1 MKKYTPSVKANHELK
16 SEVVAEIKALVY
28 RLEKGKFDPSLD
40 RDTVAAAVA
49 RLKEQTENLEN
60 AIGTGEE
67 RVDLFAGEAGK
78 QIKELK
84 KQADQSLLNRFET
97 AVDDL
102 EYTVGLWK
110 DVLDGTAIVETTEE
124 LAKEKV
130 SRTRK
135 KLNARLAELETI
147 KSSFVENDK
156 RLEKEIAGYEK
167 DLTEYDNA
175 ILNEDNERKINDLY
189 RQIKG
194 VKSKIDMLSIR
205 HSNYSA
211 CYNLLDMI
219 YANAKEILTASNYAA
234 EEISK
239 AKVLLNID
247 RLKAVVLDPDKA
259 VAILKR
265 MEAEIKEIAARTA
278 AMDSKVFGLE
288 SGATT
293 VSGDALAYKEE
304 LMRKKR
310 EKEQLNNPDL
320 STEQTQKQEKTEET
334 NNGTL

>member
-1 MKKYTPSVKANHELK
+1 MKKYIPSVKANNELK
-16 SEVVAEIKALVY
+16 AQIVSELKAAIY
-28 RLEKGKFDPSLD
+28 RLEKGKVDPSLD
-40 RDTVAAAVA
+40 RDAVSEAVA
-49 RLKEQTENLEN
+49 RLKEQAEKLEN
-60 AIGTGEE
+60 AVGTGEE
-67 RVDLFAGEAGK
+67 KVNLFAEEAEK

-84 KQADQSLLNRFET
+84 KQADQSLWNRFET

-102 EYTVGLWK
+102 EYTIGLWK
-110 DVLDGTAIVETTEE
+110 DVLDGITVVETSDEMV
-124 LAKEKV
+124 KEKI

-135 KLNARLAELETI
+135 KLNARLAELEAI
-147 KSSFVENDK
+147 KASFVENDK

-167 DLTEYDNA
+167 DLSEYDNA

-219 YANAKEILTASNYAA
+219 YANAKEILTASSYAA

-247 RLKAVVLDPDKA
+247 RLKAVVTDPDKA

-265 MEAEIKEIAARTA
+265 METEMKEIAARTA
-278 AMDSKVFGLE
+278 TMDSKVFGLE
-288 SGATT
+288 SGSTT

-310 EKEQLNNPDL
+310 EKEQLD
-320 STEQTQKQEKTEET
+320 QTDIASGATKKEDKTEET
-334 NNGTL
+334 SNGTF